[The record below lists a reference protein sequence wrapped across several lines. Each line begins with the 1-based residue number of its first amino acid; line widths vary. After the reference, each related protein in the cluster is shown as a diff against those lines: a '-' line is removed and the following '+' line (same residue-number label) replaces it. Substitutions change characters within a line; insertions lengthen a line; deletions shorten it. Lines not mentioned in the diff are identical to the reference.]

1 MCWVLSAGLTSFFSA
16 LTYPF
21 RGVAYFL
28 GRPMLWKYFAAA
40 FAINVVLFGVLTWL
54 FVEYRTDLVDWI
66 LPAKW
71 WGWVRTGLGW
81 LITTAVAIAGLF
93 LFTVVGNILASPFL
107 DAMTERVLRDLGEPL
122 PPPRGPWRALVRG
135 LVNQSL
141 KLLLFG
147 AVQAGLLFLHLIP
160 GIGSVLHAVLSA
172 FAGVVFLGFEYL
184 DYPLDARGLSVPARF
199 AWLAR
204 HLAPAL
210 GFGAVLFP
218 ILLIPFVGYVLLP
231 LSVAG
236 ACLLA
241 HGVDS
246 PAIKG

>member
-1 MCWVLSAGLTSFFSA
+1 MTSFFSA

-21 RGVAYFL
+21 RGVAFFV
-28 GRPMLWKYFAAA
+28 GRPALWKYFAAA
-40 FAINVVLFGVLTWL
+40 FAINVVLFGILTWL
-54 FVEYRTDLVDWI
+54 FVEYRADLVDAV
-66 LPAKW
+66 LPTKW

-81 LITTAVAIAGLF
+81 LITIAVGIAGLF
-93 LFTVVGNILASPFL
+93 LFTIVGNILASPFL
-107 DAMTERVLRDLGEPL
+107 DAMTERILRDLGEPL

-141 KLLLFG
+141 KLLIFG
-147 AVQAGLLFLHLIP
+147 AIQVGLLFLHLIP
-160 GIGSVLHAVLSA
+160 GVGSVLHAVLSA

-184 DYPLDARGLSVPARF
+184 DYPLDARGLSVPDRF
-199 AWLAR
+199 AWLVRRLPA
-204 HLAPAL
+204 AL

-241 HGVDS
+241 HDVDS
-246 PAIKG
+246 PRITG